1 MTPVY
6 EEVPMRRI
14 AMLIGVAGLPIAATG
29 AVAQIGCDDPAVSVR
44 AGAAPL
50 EGFAVLF
57 QQNGVTFYGR
67 AADEDGTPLARIMIR
82 NGNRF
87 PVEVSY
93 SVLLEYT
100 ADSLPRSLGLGRH
113 CAQIPAGQ
121 FAVAEDVVPA
131 PPSALRVRNLTIA
144 NLAAGQTSAG
154 APLILSPPAD
164 AFPKGGP
171 RSRVAVVP
179 PATPPAARRPTAALG
194 STPPDRSQAPA
205 VVDSPDAPRSTG
217 VTPATVRRTATEP
230 ARARPPVSR
239 PEELGPVRAEDG
251 ALGAWALEATH
262 AVFFSLS
269 AIVIVAAGVG
279 LLLPVLAGFALLAA
293 LGVGLVRRRVAR
305 RGASRPPS

>member
-1 MTPVY
+1 
-6 EEVPMRRI
+6 MRRM
-14 AMLIGVAGLPIAATG
+14 AMLIGVAGLPLAATG
-29 AVAQIGCDDPAVSVR
+29 ALAQTGCDDPAVSVR

-50 EGFAVLF
+50 QGFAVLF

-67 AADEDGTPLARIMIR
+67 AAAADGTPVARIMIR

-113 CAQIPAGQ
+113 CAQIPAGH
-121 FAVAEDVVPA
+121 FALAEDAVLA
-131 PPSALRVRNLTIA
+131 PPSALRVRNLTVA

-164 AFPKGGP
+164 APPRGAP
-171 RSRVAVVP
+171 RSTGAAAP
-179 PATPPAARRPTAALG
+179 PARQASAAPKSAPRTRG
-194 STPPDRSQAPA
+194 QAPA
-205 VVDSPDAPRSTG
+205 VVDTPDAPPSTASA
-217 VTPATVRRTATEP
+217 PATAGRSATEP

-239 PEELGPVRAEDG
+239 PEELGPVRGEDG
-251 ALGAWALEATH
+251 ALRAWALEATH

-269 AIVIVAAGVG
+269 AIVMVAAGVG
-279 LLLPVLAGFALLAA
+279 LLLPVVAGFALLAA
-293 LGVGLVRRRVAR
+293 LGVGLVLRRVAPR
-305 RGASRPPS
+305 RASRPPS